1 MKRLLLL
8 MPFVLGLSLP
18 AVAEDKLLQDP
29 PRQDPPRQDPPRKT
43 QKTDYWL
50 SEDMQRLA
58 FWQSR
63 EPEVQTGRSVA
74 TH

>member
-8 MPFVLGLSLP
+8 VPVVLGLSLP
-18 AVAEDKLLQDP
+18 AVAEEKPRRDP
-29 PRQDPPRQDPPRKT
+29 PRQT

>member
-1 MKRLLLL
+1 MKRPLLFV
-8 MPFVLGLSLP
+8 PFVLGLSLP
-18 AVAEDKLLQDP
+18 AAAEEKPRPDP
-29 PRQDPPRQDPPRKT
+29 PRQA

-50 SEDMQRLA
+50 SEDMQRLS

-63 EPEVQTGRSVA
+63 EPDVQTGRSAA